1 MIDQLHKRYVLEDYW
16 LEPEKQLLR
25 RREQPVH
32 LPKKPFQ
39 VLLHLIEHRD
49 RFVNRAELLDLF
61 WDGREVYD
69 DALRKCVGT
78 IRKAFDDQS
87 ETPRFVETRWGV
99 GYRYIGPVE
108 EQIIQEQAGIVEI
121 AKTRG
126 IKIVVEEEEIQEE
139 SVVDERAVVTRAPA
153 STPNLPSALKRN
165 QKITAVALI
174 FLTVAIGAA
183 VILSFRQGSRQ
194 RTAATEVYPAPIR
207 SIAILPLKSLTG
219 DPSTEYFS
227 DGVTENLIN
236 TFSRIEGLK
245 VISRGSV
252 FAFKGREVD
261 PRQVGETLGVG
272 ALLEGSVLKSGERV
286 RVDVRLVSTQDGRVL
301 WASNTYDRPVGD
313 IFNIQDEIA
322 LNAAAGLRIELSGK
336 DQKQLT
342 RRYTNNVEAYNE
354 LLRGWYFW
362 SQRTPSGLR
371 RAIESYQRATEKDP
385 HCAFAYAGVAGS
397 YAMGIWYIPLEP
409 KEAMKKA
416 KAAAIRAVELDPNLS
431 EAHLAM
437 NTVLSYEWDWAGTQR
452 EIERARELDPN
463 FSTYGYAYYLLQSAG
478 KPDEAVRW
486 IKRSE
491 ELDPLS
497 PLIAANVGQ
506 ILYYARRYDEAIEQC
521 RKTLELDPNYAM
533 AHMHLGQTY
542 IRKGMYPEAVEEIQ
556 KAITLSERSP
566 ELIALL
572 GGAYAA
578 AGNRKEAVKV
588 IGELTELSKH
598 RYVPTYPIAE
608 IYAELGSKD
617 EAFEWLDK
625 AYQERSIHFVDLKID
640 PVLDQLRSDPRFADL
655 LRRAHLAS

>member
-1 MIDQLHKRYVLEDYW
+1 MIGHLHKRYVLGDYW
-16 LEPEKQLLR
+16 LEPGKQLLR
-25 RREQPVH
+25 RREEPVH

-78 IRKAFDDQS
+78 IRKALDDQS
-87 ETPRFVETRWGV
+87 DTPRFVETRWGV

-108 EQIIQEQAGIVEI
+108 EQIIQDQAGIVEI
-121 AKTRG
+121 EKTRG
-126 IKIVVEEEEIQEE
+126 IRIVVEEEEIQDE
-139 SVVDERAVVTRAPA
+139 SMGDEKVVTLVPS
-153 STPNLPSALKRN
+153 STPKLPSALKRN
-165 QKITAVALI
+165 PKITAVALI
-174 FLTVAIGAA
+174 FLAVAIGAA
-183 VILSFRQGSRQ
+183 VILSFRQSSRQ
-194 RTAATEVYPAPIR
+194 RRAATEVHPAPIH
-207 SIAILPLKSLTG
+207 SIAILPLKNLTG

-227 DGVTENLIN
+227 DGITENLIN

-261 PRQVGETLGVG
+261 PRQVGEKLGVG

-313 IFNIQDEIA
+313 IFIIQDEIA

-342 RRYTNNVEAYNE
+342 KRYTNNVEAYNE

-371 RAIESYQRATEKDP
+371 RAIESYQRAAEKDP

-416 KAAAIRAVELDPNLS
+416 KAAATKAVEVDPNLS

-437 NTVLSYEWDWAGTQR
+437 SQVLSYEWDWAGAQR

-463 FSTYGYAYYLLQSAG
+463 FTTYGYAYHLLHSAG

-497 PLIAANVGQ
+497 PLISANVGQ
-506 ILYYARRYDEAIEQC
+506 ILYFARRYDEAIAQC

-533 AHMHLGQTY
+533 AHIHLGQIY
-542 IRKGMYPEAVEEIQ
+542 IRKGMYAEAVEEIQ

-578 AGNRKEAVKV
+578 AGNRKEAEKV

-608 IYAELGSKD
+608 IYAELGRKD

-625 AYQERSIHFVDLKID
+625 AYQERAIHFVDLKVD
-640 PVLDQLRSDPRFADL
+640 PVLDPLRSDPRFADL
-655 LRRAHLAS
+655 LRRAHLTT